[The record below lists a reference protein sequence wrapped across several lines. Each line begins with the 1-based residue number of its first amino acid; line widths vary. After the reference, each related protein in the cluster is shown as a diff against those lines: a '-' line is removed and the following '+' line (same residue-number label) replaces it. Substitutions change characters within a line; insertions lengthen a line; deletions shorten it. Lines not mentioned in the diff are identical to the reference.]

1 MIENWLTVRDFDKV
15 LSTSHDK
22 PVFLLKHST
31 RCPISAGRWRVFH
44 GLAQRES
51 RAQFCKLLVIESRA
65 LSRRVARKTGIT
77 HESPQV
83 ILFHKGKAVWDT
95 SHTSI
100 TEEEITKALEQAMS
114 L

>member
-1 MIENWLTVRDFDKV
+1 MIENCQTVQGFDRV
-15 LSTSHDK
+15 LSTSYDK
-22 PVFLLKHST
+22 PVFLFKHST
-31 RCPISAGRWRVFH
+31 RCPISAARWRVFQ
-44 GLAQRES
+44 GLAERES

-95 SHTSI
+95 CQTLI
-100 TEEEITKALEQAMS
+100 TEEEMTKALEQPIS